1 MQIKNG
7 KLKTTVRMTV
17 VMVFILAT
25 LLTATLAIGM
35 HYYFGNKLAREATTQ
50 LFTQASSDIA
60 SALGTFG
67 AGNATTLRLL
77 RDNPELF
84 HAGSKMEILETFAG
98 VLSAEALLYGIYV
111 GRPDGSLLQLIN
123 LDSQVQAR
131 RVHRAVPTDHWLV
144 VSVEAGGTGPV
155 RRLEYYDADFSLRV
169 AREEP
174 TNYDASKRPWY
185 TGAMNSPQVYRSDVY
200 LFSQLQ
206 EPGRT
211 VAQRIGDTGMVIGLD
226 FTLAAISD
234 WLRDQNAG
242 RLGDVYVYRKDGF
255 LAATTAEDQVADAR
269 PESERLEL
277 SAEEQALVEAQSPL
291 TVSNEMDWP
300 PFDYAVTGQPTGYS
314 IDIMRLVAD
323 MTGLE
328 MDFVN
333 GLTWGELSAEFR
345 AGKIDLL
352 QSVLLTED
360 NARWGTPTQAYFSL
374 PYAIVTPPGR
384 NPVRS
389 PADLAGQELAIP
401 AGWSVIPIIRE
412 RFPDVSVVEVGSIV
426 EALKQVQNGEIAAAL
441 DSEEILRYVEQHYFI
456 SGLQYHTDLSF
467 GDGAVPDQLHMLLD
481 EDSAD
486 LRPLIDR
493 AIKAITPEHRE
504 QLRARWLDY
513 EQAVGAARSDTV
525 PIEAMI
531 NIAGNPDLQGRLVE
545 TRYREEPHFLFVAP
559 TEESP
564 DNLIYAVLVPQAKV
578 MAPLMDKVLL
588 SIYITGGFLL
598 LLLPLSWLFASPIV
612 TPVRQL
618 ALENDKIRL
627 REYDSVIRVRSRIK
641 EIDELSESMV
651 EMVEAIQAH
660 EQAQRE
666 LMDSFIQLIAQAI
679 DDKSAYTGGHCERVP
694 ELALML
700 ADSASRS
707 DLPAFRD
714 FDLSDRERWREYR
727 IAAWLHDC
735 GKITTPEHVVD
746 KGSKLETI
754 YNRIHEVRMRFE
766 VLWRDAEIAYLKGLL
781 ENPADEPRLR
791 ETLECE
797 RKRLQDDFR
806 FVADCNVGGEF
817 LDPDAQQRLR
827 DIARI
832 TWQRHFDDRLGLSP
846 VDELRLPDTPPPAL
860 PATEPLLADK
870 PEHIIQRDRSTD
882 YPPEFGIRMDVPEHL
897 YNLGEVYNL
906 SVSRGTLTAEDRFKI
921 NEHMI
926 STIKMLESLP
936 FPEELKN
943 VPRYASTH
951 HETMKGSGYP
961 RKLPGEAL
969 SIPERLLA
977 VADVFEALTASDR
990 PYKKAKPVSVA
1001 IDILHKMVLDDHI
1014 DRDSFELFLREGV
1027 YRRYAERFLAPE
1039 QIDDVDVARYLNH
1052 AA

>member
-1 MQIKNG
+1 
-7 KLKTTVRMTV
+7 MTV
-17 VMVFILAT
+17 VMIFVV
-25 LLTATLAIGM
+25 
-35 HYYFGNKLAREATTQ
+35 
-50 LFTQASSDIA
+50 
-60 SALGTFG
+60 
-67 AGNATTLRLL
+67 ATTLTAAIAIGLQYYFSESLATSAATRVYTTAANGVTQQFNAGLERNASIIRLL
-77 RDNPELF
+77 SENPVFLDPEREQ
-84 HAGSKMEILETFAG
+84 AQLETFRSILA
-98 VLSAEALLYGIYV
+98 ANPQLYGMYV
-111 GRPDGSLLQLIN
+111 GRGDGSFLELIN
-123 LDSQVQAR
+123 LHHTDVAHAVLTALPSDRWVVVRVEGNQREFVYLDEQMNIRASRTEPTDYDVRNRDWYTQALASGTTELSEPYLFAQLNLPGQTTS
-131 RVHRAVPTDHWLV
+131 RAVR
-144 VSVEAGGTGPV
+144 G
-155 RRLEYYDADFSLRV
+155 
-169 AREEP
+169 
-174 TNYDASKRPWY
+174 
-185 TGAMNSPQVYRSDVY
+185 SDIV
-200 LFSQLQ
+200 L
-206 EPGRT
+206 
-211 VAQRIGDTGMVIGLD
+211 GLD
-226 FTLAAISD
+226 RTMASLEAFLREQKLSSSSEMFVFHPDGGLVASTLDNDAAGEIP
-234 WLRDQNAG
+234 
-242 RLGDVYVYRKDGF
+242 V
-255 LAATTAEDQVADAR
+255 
-269 PESERLEL
+269 PEFEL
-277 SAEEQALVEAQSPL
+277 SKAERALVAEQGTL
-291 TVSNEMDWP
+291 RVSNEMDWP
-300 PFDYAVTGQPTGYS
+300 PFDYALLGEPQGYAVDV
-314 IDIMRLVAD
+314 IRLIAE
-323 MTGLE
+323 MTGLKVR
-328 MDFVN
+328 FVN
-333 GLTWGELSAEFR
+333 GLEWTELVAEFR
-345 AGKIDLL
+345 EGKLEVLQPIGISDANRHWGEEVDAFAELPFVLVTRDDAAPIRNIDALAGKTVAIPGGWA
-352 QSVLLTED
+352 VAAT
-360 NARWGTPTQAYFSL
+360 AREYFPEIKILPTD
-374 PYAIVTPPGR
+374 
-384 NPVRS
+384 S
-389 PADLAGQELAIP
+389 PADSLRRVRAG
-401 AGWSVIPIIRE
+401 
-412 RFPDVSVVEVGSIV
+412 
-426 EALKQVQNGEIAAAL
+426 EAFATL
-441 DSEEILRYVEQHYFI
+441 DNEPILRYVQRHYFLD
-456 SGLQYHTDLSF
+456 GLMYHTDIDFNS
-467 GDGAVPDQLHMLLD
+467 VSMPDDLQMFVQPGETALAALLN
-481 EDSAD
+481 
-486 LRPLIDR
+486 R
-493 AIKAITPEHRE
+493 AIAAIGPPQRE
-504 QLRARWLDY
+504 ALAAKWLDHGLQ
-513 EQAVGAARSDTV
+513 EESESITAGTV
-525 PIEAMI
+525 PSRALIEM
-531 NIAGNPDLQGRLVE
+531 AGDPLAQGQLLPVEFRGQAHYAYTEPLLKLPGNRL
-545 TRYREEPHFLFVAP
+545 HLG
-559 TEESP
+559 
-564 DNLIYAVLVPQAKV
+564 VLVPRQSVLGPFNEKV
-578 MAPLMDKVLL
+578 MFSLG
-588 SIYITGGFLL
+588 ITAGFLL
-598 LLLPLSWLFASPIV
+598 LLVPLSWSFASPIV
-612 TPVRQL
+612 RPIKQL
-618 ALENDKIRL
+618 DIENDKVRD
-627 REYDSVIRVRSRIK
+627 RRYDEVQRAHSRIK

-1039 QIDDVDVARYLNH
+1039 QIDEVDVAQYLSRLD